1 MTGRHLHLYG
11 VCEKSVKRVDDD
23 HQKTEN
29 SREYRKLGGK
39 WLLRVNELRE
49 QGHKKDDGFRVQQ
62 RNQHPLAEAF
72 TGGRRDIASRSGRVI
87 VHRPGY

>member
-1 MTGRHLHLYG
+1 MA
-11 VCEKSVKRVDDD
+11 
-23 HQKTEN
+23 
-29 SREYRKLGGK
+29 
-39 WLLRVNELRE
+39 LRVNELRE